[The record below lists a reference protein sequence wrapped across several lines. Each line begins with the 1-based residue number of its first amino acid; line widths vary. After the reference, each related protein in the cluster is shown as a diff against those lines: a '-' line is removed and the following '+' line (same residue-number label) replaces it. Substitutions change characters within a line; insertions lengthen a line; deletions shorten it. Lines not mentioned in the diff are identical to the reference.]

1 MEAVAGGVGM
11 GDGEPKRVLTGV
23 SLYEWCAYE
32 RGNKWSEGRGLGV
45 LMMRMMLMM
54 DSAHESG

>member
-1 MEAVAGGVGM
+1 M